1 MGLTGLRIK
10 LSPSLVIS
18 TSLTS
23 KRIAFG
29 KRTAWEFP
37 DLNTLTQ
44 YYNLDIVISI
54 GHFD

>member
-1 MGLTGLRIK
+1 LGLTGLRIK
-10 LSPSLVIS
+10 LSPSLVIP

-37 DLNTLTQ
+37 DLNT
-44 YYNLDIVISI
+44 
-54 GHFD
+54 FC